1 MPKSTQ
7 FEKGFSGL
15 LVLLLMV
22 GVGGYLIASSAA
34 TSNSV
39 LGENEEDKKAEEVA
53 KEAVKKIEEQS
64 KEASKTKT
72 EAVTTNGTK
81 IKSQSEGAKSETE
94 IETVD
99 GRKIKTKVE
108 DNKKTKIEI
117 EQDRLKLKYV
127 YEGGRLKLKTED
139 EAKEDKILDKRE
151 IDELTKE
158 IEEELEDEGVK
169 IASKSGKQ
177 AFSKNK
183 IAALIDFPLS
193 VDVNTR
199 QLIVTTPAGQKVVT
213 ILPDQAVQNLL
224 NTNIVNKIDTQ
235 AGEIAGG
242 ELGDLT
248 GTVKI
253 EIINDKIVY
262 RIKGVKTHKFLGLIP
277 VSAQTTA
284 IVSAESGELVS
295 QEQPLLTTVIDLLSP

>member
-39 LGENEEDKKAEEVA
+39 LGENEEAKK
-53 KEAVKKIEEQS
+53 AVKKIEEQS

-183 IAALIDFPLS
+183 IAALTDFPLS

>member
-15 LVLLLMV
+15 LVLLFMV

-39 LGENEEDKKAEEVA
+39 LGENEEAKK
-53 KEAVKKIEEQS
+53 AVKKIEEQS

-183 IAALIDFPLS
+183 IAALTDFPLS

-248 GTVKI
+248 GTVKQSRL
-253 EIINDKIVY
+253 K
-262 RIKGVKTHKFLGLIP
+262 
-277 VSAQTTA
+277 
-284 IVSAESGELVS
+284 
-295 QEQPLLTTVIDLLSP
+295 

>member
-39 LGENEEDKKAEEVA
+39 LGENEEAKK
-53 KEAVKKIEEQS
+53 AVKKIEEQS

-81 IKSQSEGAKSETE
+81 IKSQSEGEKSENE

-183 IAALIDFPLS
+183 IAALTDFPLS

>member
-15 LVLLLMV
+15 LVLLFMV

-39 LGENEEDKKAEEVA
+39 LGENEEAKK
-53 KEAVKKIEEQS
+53 AVKKIEEQS

-183 IAALIDFPLS
+183 IAALTDFPLS

>member
-7 FEKGFSGL
+7 LEKGFSGL

-22 GVGGYLIASSAA
+22 GVGGYLIASNAA
-34 TSNSV
+34 TSKSV
-39 LGENEEDKKAEEVA
+39 LGENEEAKKAEEAA
-53 KEAVKKIEEQS
+53 KEAVKKVAEQS

-72 EAVTTNGTK
+72 ETVTTDGTK
-81 IKSQSEGAKSETE
+81 IKSQSEGGKRETE

-108 DNKKTKIEI
+108 DNKKTKIEV
-117 EQDRLKLKYV
+117 EQDGLKLKYV
-127 YEGGRLKLKTED
+127 YEGGKIKLKIEN
-139 EAKEDKILDKRE
+139 EAKEGKLLDKRE

-158 IEEELEDEGVK
+158 IEDELEDEGVK
-169 IASKSGKQ
+169 IATKSGKQ

-183 IAALIDFPLS
+183 IAALTDFPLS

-199 QLIVTTPAGQKVVT
+199 QLIVTTPAGQKIVT

-235 AGEIAGG
+235 AGEIVGG

-253 EIINDKIVY
+253 EIMNDKIVY
-262 RIKGVKTHKFLGLIP
+262 RIKGVKTHKLLGLIP